1 MPQSS
6 THFSWI
12 PKRLSGLLRQLK
24 STRMARTRTC
34 KKQHIHKDT
43 FLNTSPKP
51 LPSILSRPFSCASDK
66 KHGPNE
72 EKREE
77 QRLKRIRGNS
87 SNRDAE
93 GRHVMLPFLFLFSN
107 SWIKPKMK
115 PNQNQCTLLNGMKPN
130 TRSRPQEVHE
140 EEVFRV
146 AKLVTSTRRS
156 FLHLLPPSFRLVDA
170 FTLLPGWENIY

>member
-12 PKRLSGLLRQLK
+12 PKHLSGLLRQLK
-24 STRMARTRTC
+24 VLGWQELGHVKN

-43 FLNTSPKP
+43 FLNKSPKP
-51 LPSILSRPFSCASDK
+51 LPSILSRPLSCASDK

-146 AKLVTSTRRS
+146 AKLVKKDSTWLHSFTSS
-156 FLHLLPPSFRLVDA
+156 LLLSV
-170 FTLLPGWENIY
+170 